1 MVEFLP
7 GGPGGSMPGSEQKE
21 EEEEEEEEEEIPP
34 DRPVLGAR
42 LGRPPHSTAHSVP
55 E

>member
-7 GGPGGSMPGSEQKE
+7 GGPGGSMPGSEQK
-21 EEEEEEEEEEIPP
+21 EEEEEEEEIPP